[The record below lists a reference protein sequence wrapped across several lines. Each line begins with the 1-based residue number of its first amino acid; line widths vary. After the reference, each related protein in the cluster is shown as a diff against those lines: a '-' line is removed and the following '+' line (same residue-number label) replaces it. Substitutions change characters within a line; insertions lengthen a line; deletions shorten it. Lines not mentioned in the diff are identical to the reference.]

1 MADTATPK
9 VDPEI
14 ERRIERLRQALH
26 EHNHR
31 YFVLDD
37 PVISDAEYD
46 RLMQELIALEHAW
59 PRYSSPDSPS
69 ARVGSPPLEKFE
81 TVPHTVPMMS
91 LDKGFTEAD
100 LLSFDERVRKLLK
113 TEEKIVYTAEPKI
126 DGVAVELVYEK
137 GVLRLASTRGDGI
150 TGEVITANVKTI
162 QTVPMRLPSESRRQ
176 IPDLLEVRGE
186 IFIRRDNFKR
196 LNEKRA
202 EENLPLF
209 ANPRNAAAGSLRQ
222 LDSAVTATRPL
233 EIFIYNVS
241 DPKVLETTSQADTLA
256 ALKDL
261 GFRINPLILT
271 RAALH
276 EVVDYF
282 RKLDEKRQGL
292 PYEIDGMVVKV
303 DAFRQQEILGSTS
316 RSPRWA
322 LAVKFKALQERTRI
336 LDIQVQVGR
345 TGALTPVAHLAPV
358 NVGGAMVSRATLHN
372 EDEIRK
378 KDIRIRDRVFVQ
390 RAGDVIPEVVKVI
403 ADARDGSERPF
414 VMPEKCPVC
423 GSETVRIQ
431 GEAVTRCINASCP
444 AQVKGNLRHFAGKG
458 AFDIDGLGEKLID
471 QLVDLKMVRSYADLF
486 ALTPDVLKD
495 LDRMGEKSAQNIIAA
510 IQSSKTI
517 GLSRFLYALGIRHVG
532 EHSARL
538 IAAAFGGLEAV
549 RTAEKADF
557 EGIEGIGPVV
567 AESIA
572 DFFAQPENRETL
584 DRLLQRGIIIEKA
597 LAAGEGNGNAARLAG
612 QSFVLTGKLAAMTRS
627 EAKALIEAAGGTV
640 TSSVSSKTRYLV
652 AGEDPGSKLEKA
664 RKAGVEIIDETAFK
678 KLVEDL

>member
-271 RAALH
+271 RADLH